1 MKYARLLGALAAVVT
16 VCACSRDGAGN
27 STADLGAA
35 RVAVVN
41 GRPIPESVL
50 RIYVRATERQDF
62 DAMSPADRERVINDV
77 IGLELLAQQ
86 AEKDGLTASRTLAA
100 QIELQ
105 RLQAVARAMATE
117 YLKDNP
123 PTDADI
129 QAIYEENL
137 PRLSGEQ
144 YKLRHILV
152 ETKAEADTVIAQL
165 NQGSDF
171 VALARERADG
181 PTGPN
186 DGDLGWLTADS
197 LPPSFAEAVRALT
210 AGSYSPTPV
219 QTDAGYHVILL
230 EDKQRQEPPALED
243 IRADVS
249 SAAERKRLDDYIK
262 TLRERATVSIDQ

>member
-1 MKYARLLGALAAVVT
+1 MKYARLSMALAITLA
-16 VCACSRDGAGN
+16 VCACSREGTGASG
-27 STADLGAA
+27 ADLGAA

-41 GRPIPESVL
+41 GQPIPESVL
-50 RIYVRATERQDF
+50 RIYVLATERQDL
-62 DAMSPADRERVINDV
+62 DAMSAADRERVINDV

-105 RLQAVARAMATE
+105 RLQALARAMAAE
-117 YLKDNP
+117 YLKNNP
-123 PTDADI
+123 PTDADL
-129 QAIYEENL
+129 QSIYEENL

-152 ETKAEADTVIAQL
+152 ETKSEADRVIAQL

-197 LPPSFAEAVRALT
+197 LPPSFAEAVRALA
-210 AGSYSPTPV
+210 AGAYSPTPV

-230 EDKQRQEPPALED
+230 EEKQRQEPPALED
-243 IRADVS
+243 LRADLS

-262 TLRERATVSIDQ
+262 TLRESAAVSIEQ

>member
-1 MKYARLLGALAAVVT
+1 MKNARLFMALAMVVT
-16 VCACSRDGAGN
+16 ACACSPEGAGT
-27 STADLGAA
+27 SSADLGSA

-41 GRPIPESVL
+41 GKPIPESVL

-62 DAMSPADRERVINDV
+62 DALSAADRERVLNDV

-105 RLQAVARAMATE
+105 RLQAVARAMAAE

-123 PTDADI
+123 PTDAEI

-152 ETKAEADTVIAQL
+152 ETKAEADKVIAQL
-165 NQGSDF
+165 NQGSAF

-197 LPPSFAEAVRALT
+197 LPPSFAEAIQTMAV
-210 AGSYSPTPV
+210 GSYSPAPV

-230 EDKQRQEPPALED
+230 EEKQRQEPPKLED
-243 IRADVS
+243 LRADLS

-262 TLRERATVSIDQ
+262 TLRDSATVTVEP

>member
-1 MKYARLLGALAAVVT
+1 MKHARLSMALATMIA
-16 VCACSRDGAGN
+16 VCACSRDGTG
-27 STADLGAA
+27 SSSADLGSA

-41 GRPIPESVL
+41 GKPIPESVL
-50 RIYVRATERQDF
+50 RIYVRATERQDY
-62 DAMSPADRERVINDV
+62 DAMSAADRERVLNDM

-86 AEKDGLTASRTLAA
+86 AEKDGITESRTLAA

-105 RLQAVARAMATE
+105 RMQTVARAMASE
-117 YLKDNP
+117 YLKKNP
-123 PTDADI
+123 PTDADL
-129 QAIYEENL
+129 QAIYDENL

-152 ETKAEADTVIAQL
+152 ETKSEADRVIAQL

-171 VALARERADG
+171 VTLARERANG

-197 LPPSFAEAVRALT
+197 LPPSFADAIRTMAT
-210 AGSYSPTPV
+210 GSYSPAPV

-230 EDKQRQEPPALED
+230 EEKQRQEPPKLED
-243 IRADVS
+243 LRADLS
-249 SAAERKRLDDYIK
+249 SAAERKQLDNYIK
-262 TLRERATVSIDQ
+262 TLRDAATVTTD

>member
-1 MKYARLLGALAAVVT
+1 MKNARLFMALAMVVT
-16 VCACSRDGAGN
+16 ACACSPNSAGT
-27 STADLGAA
+27 SSADLGSA

-41 GRPIPESVL
+41 GKPIPESVL

-62 DAMSPADRERVINDV
+62 DALSAADRERVLNDV

-105 RLQAVARAMATE
+105 RLQAVARAMAAE

-123 PTDADI
+123 PTDAEI

-152 ETKAEADTVIAQL
+152 ETKAEADKVIAQL
-165 NQGSDF
+165 NQGSAF

-197 LPPSFAEAVRALT
+197 LPPSFAEAIQTMAV
-210 AGSYSPTPV
+210 GSYSPAPV

-230 EDKQRQEPPALED
+230 EEKQRQGPPKLED
-243 IRADVS
+243 LRADLS

-262 TLRERATVSIDQ
+262 KLRDSATVIVE

>member
-1 MKYARLLGALAAVVT
+1 MKHARLSMALAMLVT
-16 VCACSRDGAGN
+16 VYACSREGTDSSSG
-27 STADLGAA
+27 DLGAA

-41 GRPIPESVL
+41 GKPVPESVV
-50 RIYVRATERQDF
+50 RIYVLATERQDL
-62 DAMSPADRERVINDV
+62 DAMSAADRERVIDDV

-86 AEKDGLTASRTLAA
+86 AEKDGVTDSRTLAA

-117 YLKDNP
+117 YLKNNP

-152 ETKAEADTVIAQL
+152 ETKGEADRVIAQL

-171 VALARERADG
+171 VGLARERADG

-197 LPPSFAEAVRALT
+197 LPPSFAEAIRAL
-210 AGSYSPTPV
+210 AVGSYSPEPV
-219 QTDAGYHVILL
+219 QTEAGYHVVLL
-230 EDKQRQEPPALED
+230 EEKQRQEPPALED
-243 IRADVS
+243 LRADLS

-262 TLRERATVSIDQ
+262 TLRESATLIVGP

>member
-1 MKYARLLGALAAVVT
+1 LV
-16 VCACSRDGAGN
+16 
-27 STADLGAA
+27 
-35 RVAVVN
+35 
-41 GRPIPESVL
+41 
-50 RIYVRATERQDF
+50 
-62 DAMSPADRERVINDV
+62 
-77 IGLELLAQQ
+77 LLAQQ
-86 AEKDGLTASRTLAA
+86 AEKEGITASRTLAA

-105 RLQAVARAMATE
+105 RLQTLARAMAAE
-117 YLKDNP
+117 YVKNNP

-137 PRLSGEQ
+137 PRLAGEQ

-152 ETKAEADTVIAQL
+152 ESKAEADRVIAQL

-171 VALARERADG
+171 VTLARERANG

-186 DGDLGWLTADS
+186 DGDLGWLTPDS
-197 LPPSFAEAVRALT
+197 LPPSFAEAIQTMAP
-210 AGSYSPTPV
+210 GSYSPAPV

-230 EDKQRQEPPALED
+230 EDKQRQEPPKLED

-262 TLRERATVSIDQ
+262 TLRENATVTVE